1 MTLRN
6 NLMLVSKLTLCTIF
20 SIHALLISGQES
32 EISSSLKTAREI
44 TEEILIVTDRDDYI
58 AGEMLW
64 FSSWLIRSRSSQTGS
79 GSTIARIEIINSGK
93 EQVARS
99 TFRLDGFR
107 GYGQMKLSDTLG
119 SGVYKIRAYTNLM
132 RNLMPEMW
140 FEKTITVYN
149 AYKNRP
155 SSFPGNPWEVASRPD
170 SLPGISDL
178 QVFTDDSFSTREEVN
193 VEIQIHKVGSE
204 PKLSVAIVPYGSLR
218 PFNYTNQSH
227 RKADTI
233 SGDLLYQAENDCYFI
248 SGKLVTKAGKPSPAG
263 INVFFSVPGRVP
275 VLKYARTDEKGRFS
289 FRVGLDEKINEFIIQ
304 PDTGNIYQIILESSF
319 SSDTLKFLQSSQ
331 TSPSQF
337 PAYITEMSVNAQ
349 IATVYSRSFLGKKID
364 RVGPYRKQ
372 SRFYGKPAKEV
383 FVKDFIQ
390 LSNMEE
396 IFFEIIPGVSLIRTG
411 GGYNMQLKNSMGR
424 VLFDTPPLMMIDG
437 VIIRDA
443 SIIARLD
450 HTEVERID
458 VVQDQYMVGD
468 CIFNGIV
475 NVVTKNADFRNIP
488 LSPGALRM
496 QNNIFD
502 EIYEFASPEH
512 TLGPDMDHE
521 PDYRNTLYW
530 NPDLKPDA
538 DGKLRFRFRTSDV
551 TGIYLIC
558 VQGLS
563 SAGEPLSGYK
573 LIQITK

>member
-1 MTLRN
+1 M
-6 NLMLVSKLTLCTIF
+6 MVSKLILCSIFFINTLLAT
-20 SIHALLISGQES
+20 GQGYEV
-32 EISSSLKTAREI
+32 SSDRLTGKEI
-44 TEEILIVTDRDDYI
+44 TEEIFIVTDRDDYI

-64 FSSWLIRSRSSQTGS
+64 FSSWLIRSRFSQSGS

-99 TFRLDGFR
+99 TFRLDGCR

-119 SGVYKIRAYTNLM
+119 SGVYKIRAYINLM

-149 AYKNRP
+149 AYKNKP
-155 SSFPGNPWEVASRPD
+155 SSFPGDVWKVASRPD
-170 SLPGISDL
+170 SLSGISDL
-178 QVFTDDSFSTREEVN
+178 QVIADDKFSIREEVN
-193 VEIQIHKVGSE
+193 VEIQIPEVGSE
-204 PKLSVAIVPYGSLR
+204 PKLSVAVVPYGSVR
-218 PFNYTNQSH
+218 PFNNTNQSNQ
-227 RKADTI
+227 KADNAM
-233 SGDLLYQAENDCYFI
+233 SGHLRYKAEHDCYFI
-248 SGKLVTKAGKPSPAG
+248 SGNLLTKTGKPSPAG

-275 VLKYARTDEKGRFS
+275 VLKYSRTDEKGRFS
-289 FRVGLDEKINEFIIQ
+289 FRIGLDEKIDEFIIQ
-304 PDTGNIYQIILESSF
+304 PDTGNIYQIILASPF
-319 SSDTLKFLQSSQ
+319 SDDTLKYLQSSQ
-331 TSPSQF
+331 ISPSQV
-337 PAYITEMSVNAQ
+337 PAHIAEMSVNAQ

-364 RVGPYRKQ
+364 KVGPYRKQ
-372 SRFYGKPAKEV
+372 LRFYGKPAKEV

-411 GGYNMQLKNSMGR
+411 GGYNMQLKNSMGK

-475 NVVTKNADFRNIP
+475 NVVTKTADFMNIP

-496 QNNIFD
+496 QNKIFD

-512 TLGPDMDHE
+512 ALGSEMDHE

-530 NPDLKPDA
+530 NPDLEPDA

-563 SAGEPLSGYK
+563 SAGEPLSRYK
-573 LIQITK
+573 LIQITN